1 MVPKLPLMLTVFS
14 APFHAYYYIHLCNR
28 KDVGVL
34 IVVHLFVANVCITLS
49 SALNIINSF
58 PVSPLWVINS

>member
-1 MVPKLPLMLTVFS
+1 MLTVFS

-34 IVVHLFVANVCITLS
+34 IIVHLFIANVCITLR
-49 SALNIINSF
+49 SALLNIINIF
-58 PVSPLWVINS
+58 PVSPLRVTNS